1 MGLLAKLRAK
11 FGREPTD
18 DEFTAA
24 KAKRAAKKAT
34 AEPTTPQSHQQTM
47 TLARTTMTKTTTCT
61 CSDLSLALHL
71 RDRMEQTAKQ
81 QL

>member
-11 FGREPTD
+11 FGRELTD

-34 AEPTTPQSHQQTM
+34 AEPTTPQSHQQMM
-47 TLARTTMTKTTTCT
+47 TLARTTMTRTTT

>member
-11 FGREPTD
+11 FGRELTD

-47 TLARTTMTKTTTCT
+47 TLARTTMTRTT